1 MAHSKKGY
9 KVYKKRVEEFLGI
22 NKSTAMARLRKMI
35 LFELVK
41 KAGMDRCHQCKF
53 LIHDV
58 AELSIEHI
66 KPWLWKDKKL
76 FWDLNNIAFSHLAC
90 NSSAGQIKTPCGSYA
105 KYLRG
110 CRCSICREKYLIRCK
125 EQHHRYYKRII
136 TIKRLANLRTNKETE
151 LYIKNMKKK
160 YGFVE
165 LNQLIDKLK
174 KESKK

>member
-1 MAHSKKGY
+1 VAHSKKGY
-9 KVYKKRVEEFLGI
+9 KAYNKKVDKFLGI

-76 FWDLNNIAFSHLAC
+76 FWDLNNIAFSHLSC
-90 NSSAGQIKTPCGSYA
+90 NSSAGQIKTSCGSYA
-105 KYLRG
+105 KYLKG
-110 CRCSICREKYLIRCK
+110 CKCSICRKKYLERCK
-125 EQHHRYYKRII
+125 QQYDRYYKRIT
-136 TIKRLANLRTNKETE
+136 TIKRLANLRTNKETG
-151 LYIKNMKKK
+151 LYIKKMKKK

>member
-9 KVYKKRVEEFLGI
+9 KAYNKKVEKFLGI
-22 NKSTAMARLRKMI
+22 NKGTAMARLRKMI

-41 KAGMDRCHQCKF
+41 KAGMDRCHQCK
-53 LIHDV
+53 LIIHDV
-58 AELSIEHI
+58 SELSIEHI
-66 KPWLWKDKKL
+66 EPWLWKDVDL
-76 FWDLNNIAFSHLAC
+76 FWDLNNIAFSHLSC
-90 NSSAGQIKTPCGSYA
+90 NVMAGQKKTPCGSYS
-105 KYLRG
+105 KYLKG
-110 CRCSICREKYLIRCK
+110 CRCEICRVKYLK
-125 EQHHRYYKRII
+125 AVSEQGKRNYKKIV